1 MNTEITNLLAEVVV
15 YIARLCALVPV
26 LVLHEFAHAYVA
38 HLCGDDTA
46 KRSGRLTLNPLK
58 HFDAIGLVLFL
69 VVGFG
74 WANPVPIDPNNFKNY
89 KRDLFFTSS
98 AGIFTNLVLAFLI
111 CPLMLLTYSVAS
123 ENYLFYFLYYF
134 FFYFFWFN
142 LNFFVFNLI
151 PLFPL
156 DGFRMW
162 DALDRRRGK
171 VFRFICRYGYQILL
185 GLIVESFACNLL
197 SNVNPVFDYFNI
209 LGYYLKFVINLV
221 STPIQLFWGLF
232 I

>member
-1 MNTEITNLLAEVVV
+1 MNNFAASLVS

-38 HLCGDDTA
+38 HLCGDNTA
-46 KRSGRLTLNPLK
+46 KWSGRLTLNPLK
-58 HFDAIGLVLFL
+58 HFDVAGLLLFL

-74 WANPVPIDPNNFKNY
+74 WANPVPINPNNFKNY

-111 CPLMLLTYSVAS
+111 CPLMLLTYSVRA
-123 ENYLFYFLYYF
+123 ENYLFYFLYAF
-134 FFYFFWFN
+134 LFYFFWFN

-162 DALDRRRGK
+162 DALDKRRGK
-171 VFRFICRYGYQILL
+171 VFQFVRRYGYQILL
-185 GLIVESFACNLL
+185 GLIIESFLCNWL
-197 SNVNPVFDYFNI
+197 SSINSVFNYLNI
-209 LGYYLKFVINLV
+209 LGYYLSFVINLLA
-221 STPIQLFWGLF
+221 TPIQAFWGLF